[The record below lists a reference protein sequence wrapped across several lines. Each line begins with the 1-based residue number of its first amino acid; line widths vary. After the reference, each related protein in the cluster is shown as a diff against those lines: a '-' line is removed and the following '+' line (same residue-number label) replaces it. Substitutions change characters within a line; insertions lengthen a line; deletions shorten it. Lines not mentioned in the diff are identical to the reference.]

1 MVTLN
6 LIDRKGKKSNENEK
20 GNEVSIKA
28 KKYIAVKKGNWGDNL
43 DCHEI
48 WTRKS
53 NKYCPTSTK
62 GTTNERGYILKE
74 ARRRRKK
81 EESLWEKEYFF
92 AAHLEL
98 PMAAT
103 FRLSPFLLVRI
114 LWEKLSQFAHFSFE
128 VFKCPPLVCWK
139 QKFQTQFSRPFAV
152 GGL

>member
-1 MVTLN
+1 M
-6 LIDRKGKKSNENEK
+6 GKKPNENEK

-74 ARRRRKK
+74 AHRRRKK
-81 EESLWEKEYFF
+81 EENLWEKRIFF
-92 AAHLEL
+92 CGSPWITHGRHIPFVTVSFGENF
-98 PMAAT
+98 MRKT
-103 FRLSPFLLVRI
+103 FSIRSLFF
-114 LWEKLSQFAHFSFE
+114 Q